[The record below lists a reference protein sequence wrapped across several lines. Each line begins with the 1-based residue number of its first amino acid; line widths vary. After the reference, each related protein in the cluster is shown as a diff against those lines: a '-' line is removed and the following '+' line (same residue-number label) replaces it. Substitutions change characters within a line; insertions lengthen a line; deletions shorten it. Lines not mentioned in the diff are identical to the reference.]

1 MAPTPQPDSEVHPVV
16 RNALRVSL
24 SAKEY
29 KALHDYAQRSRSLQN
44 KLPTPARFES
54 ITRSKNKYNE
64 TAVRASLRV
73 FLASGALMKLVDF
86 VIGRIQKNSAQY
98 ETTLVFN
105 VKVFKGNYRSL
116 MCAWN

>member
-105 VKVFKGNYRSL
+105 VKVFKGNYRLL
-116 MCAWN
+116 MCVWN